1 MEGAAPYP
9 VVLTSRTFCMQGG
22 VSDMLTAR
30 GPPRLGQGS
39 GVSESGLH
47 TGRATE
53 SGVGQPLRGARTQ
66 GRLGLDLFDTTGGN
80 GCHSY

>member
-1 MEGAAPYP
+1 
-9 VVLTSRTFCMQGG
+9 
-22 VSDMLTAR
+22 MLTAR

-39 GVSESGLH
+39 EVSESGLH

-66 GRLGLDLFDTTGGN
+66 RRLGLDLFDTTGGN
-80 GCHSY
+80 GCHSYIKVPILILCVHTQTRPALNES